1 MGDNHNKD
9 HNKEYA
15 FLKEE
20 PITDYD
26 LDTLFFE
33 HDKTKVPPKTR
44 KEFIEKNR
52 IAKAKIRDGLTGDDK
67 VAATNWKGQP
77 TPKREAVYTDRKKVK
92 LIPRTSSAYKRLDL
106 DKPAKMITNRLT
118 VPENTPMTPRFQMDD
133 KEWKDGAWRLLPKD
147 RLTDLQYMAKG
158 GPAVMG
164 IPVPDKKIAAK
175 KGTKRKRKKEGGKR
189 RRKRKTKKRRKS
201 TRKSR
206 RKKTRK
212 KRRRKKRK
220 TKKR

>member
-1 MGDNHNKD
+1 MEDNYDEDKYD
-9 HNKEYA
+9 RGEYT

-26 LDTLFFE
+26 LDTLFIQ

-44 KEFIEKNR
+44 KKIIKENKR
-52 IAKAKIRDGLTGDDK
+52 VKAKIRKRLMGKSK
-67 VAATNWKGQP
+67 VAATDWKGFP
-77 TPKREAVYTDRKKVK
+77 TPTKGAIDKKGK
-92 LIPRTSSAYKRLDL
+92 LIPRTSPVYKTFDL
-106 DKPAKMITNRLT
+106 EDEAIKFTDRLT

-133 KEWKDGAWRLLPKD
+133 KEWKDGAWRLLPND
-147 RLTDLQYMAKG
+147 RRRDLEYMAATG

-164 IPVPDKKIAAK
+164 IPVPDEKIAAQK
-175 KGTKRKRKKEGGKR
+175 QGTKRKRLGGKR
-189 RRKRKTKKRRKS
+189 RRKKRTKRRRKS
-201 TRKSR
+201 RRKSR

>member
-1 MGDNHNKD
+1 MEDNYDEDKY
-9 HNKEYA
+9 EYT

-26 LDTLFFE
+26 LDTLFIQ
-33 HDKTKVPPKTR
+33 HDKTEVPPKTR

-52 IAKAKIRDGLTGDDK
+52 IAKANIRDGLMGDAK
-67 VAATNWKGQP
+67 VAATNWKGHP
-77 TPKREAVYTDRKKVK
+77 TPKREAVYKDRKKVK

-118 VPENTPMTPRFQMDD
+118 VPENTPMTPRFQIDE
-133 KEWKDGAWRLLPKD
+133 KEWKDGAWRLLPYDSRKD
-147 RLTDLQYMAKG
+147 LEYMAAEG

-164 IPVPDKKIAAK
+164 IVPAREIAAQK
-175 KGTKRKRKKEGGKR
+175 QGTKRKRPGGKR
-189 RRKRKTKKRRKS
+189 RRKRKTRKK
-201 TRKSR
+201 RKSR

-212 KRRRKKRK
+212 KRRRKKRR